1 MIYTFKVT
9 HCYQTICLKTF
20 AANDLR
26 YLNLMLCNFLSTKG
40 LAWLPYLKQ
49 KKLKLELLTDIDMLL
64 MIEKRKP
71 SLNM

>member
-1 MIYTFKVT
+1 MIYRFKVT
-9 HCYQTICLKTF
+9 HCYQIICLKTF

-40 LAWLPYLKQ
+40 LVWLAYLKQ
-49 KKLKLELLTDIDMLL
+49 KKVKLELLTDIDMLL

-71 SLNM
+71 SWNM